1 MGKTRRVS
9 PAEPERPRRRRL
21 PGTRDR
27 IADAALELFS
37 TRGFEA
43 ATMRDLAAR
52 LDMTTAALYY
62 HYQDK
67 ADILVGVV
75 EPMLEDADRLVTLA
89 KRTQP
94 DINERLEGVVDLL
107 LAHQRVFR
115 LLSSDVSASSH
126 PAIAERVDQHN
137 HRLFR
142 YLAPER
148 GEASMVRAVA
158 VFGLLARPII
168 ALPQLDLADHRQTLL
183 QAAASA
189 YHAMDQQPGR
199 ANQRRRKVG

>member
-1 MGKTRRVS
+1 MS
-9 PAEPERPRRRRL
+9 SLEPERPRRRRL

-67 ADILVGVV
+67 ADILAGVV
-75 EPMLEDADRLVTLA
+75 EPMLEGADQLVTLA

-94 DINERLEGVVDLL
+94 DIDQRLEGVLDLL
-107 LAHQRVFR
+107 LAHQAVFR
-115 LLSSDVSASSH
+115 LLSTDVSASSH
-126 PAIAERVDQHN
+126 PAIADRVDEHN
-137 HRLFR
+137 RRLFR

-168 ALPQLDLADHRQTLL
+168 ALPQIDLGDHRQTLL

-189 YHAMDQQPGR
+189 YHSMEQQPR
-199 ANQRRRKVG
+199 HATKRRRKAS

>member
-1 MGKTRRVS
+1 MS
-9 PAEPERPRRRRL
+9 APEQPRPRRRRL

-27 IADAALELFS
+27 IAEAALELFS
-37 TRGFEA
+37 ARGFEA

-67 ADILVGVV
+67 ADILVAVV
-75 EPMLEDADRLVTLA
+75 EPMLDEADRLVSGGT
-89 KRTQP
+89 RVGM
-94 DINERLEGVVDLL
+94 DERLEGVLDLL
-107 LAHQRVFR
+107 IAHQAVFR

-126 PAIAERVDQHN
+126 PSIAERVDQHN

-142 YLAPER
+142 FLAPER
-148 GEASMVRAVA
+148 GEAGHIRAVA

-168 ALPQLDLADHRQTLL
+168 ALPQFDMAKHRQVLL
-183 QAAASA
+183 RAASA
-189 YHAMDQQPGR
+189 AYHVMEDQPARTAKRGR
-199 ANQRRRKVG
+199 KAG